1 MEAPI
6 VFGLKRP
13 ASEGLVAGAGTGQ
26 GSDRGGTAVR
36 VAALCTAAVAEARR
50 SSGWLAARAAG
61 RSISPN
67 SLSGISLLLAL
78 CAAAWFSGG
87 PHDGARGMIA
97 MLGWLLV
104 LVAASGLAGRAG
116 SPGVTGG
123 AGTAPRFGWGSAVCA
138 AAAQSP
144 VYGGMAAGGRPT
156 TPVRVWPLAVT
167 AGSS

>member
-1 MEAPI
+1 MEAQI
-6 VFGLKRP
+6 VVGLKRP
-13 ASEGLVAGAGTGQ
+13 ASEGLVGGAGSGQ
-26 GSDRGGTAVR
+26 GSERGGTAVR
-36 VAALCTAAVAEARR
+36 VRALCTAAVAEARR

-104 LVAASGLAGRAG
+104 LVAASGLAAKAG
-116 SPGVTGG
+116 SPGATRG
-123 AGTAPRFGWGSAVCA
+123 AGTAPGFGWVAARCA
-138 AAAQSP
+138 AASECAI
-144 VYGGMAAGGRPT
+144 YGGTSARTQPT
-156 TPVRVWPLAVT
+156 PLIRT
-167 AGSS
+167 R